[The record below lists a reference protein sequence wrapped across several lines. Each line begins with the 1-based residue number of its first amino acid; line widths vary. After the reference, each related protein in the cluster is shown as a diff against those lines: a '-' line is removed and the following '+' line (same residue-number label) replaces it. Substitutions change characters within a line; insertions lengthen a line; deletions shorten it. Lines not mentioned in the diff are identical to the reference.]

1 MGGCECGGGGG
12 GGVRTLRKFGRPAG
26 VTEARD
32 PAPGSDVARGGR
44 EAQRTNTCK
53 WRFHIR

>member
-1 MGGCECGGGGG
+1 MEACGGGVVVF
-12 GGVRTLRKFGRPAG
+12 GGVWTLRKFGRPAG